1 MKYIIKN
8 FLIGGVI
15 GFFVAMFILMM
26 MNDMTIH
33 PVAVFNG
40 LAVIIVILI
49 GISLIFI
56 LQIMSGIK
64 QDVSGEEEDELDRKL
79 YIKSSDTGMLI
90 NSTII
95 FSIILLSMSI
105 IESLQLMNTV
115 IAILLIFAAVILQYY
130 QSSLYMKMY
139 PERDMPSMNDPD
151 YAEKL
156 VNIADDGER
165 FVILQGMMKA
175 YNMYTLLLI
184 VAIIISTI
192 YSLFSEEQQMF
203 SIVLMGLI
211 LIVSNGAYFITIR
224 KKA

>member
-192 YSLFSEEQQMF
+192 YSLFSEEHQMF

>member
-1 MKYIIKN
+1 MKFIINN

-15 GFFVAMFILMM
+15 GFFSAMFILMM
-26 MNDMTIH
+26 MNDITIR
-33 PVAVFNG
+33 PVIVFNG
-40 LAVIIVILI
+40 LAVIIAILI
-49 GISLIFI
+49 GISMIFI
-56 LQIMSGIK
+56 SQIMSGIK

-90 NSTII
+90 NSAII

-105 IESLQLMNTV
+105 IESLQLMYTV
-115 IAILLIFAAVILQYY
+115 IAILLILAAVTLQYY
-130 QSSLYMKMY
+130 QSSLYKKMY
-139 PERDMPSMNDPD
+139 PERDMPSVNDPD
-151 YAEKL
+151 YEEKL
-156 VNIADDGER
+156 VNIADEGER

-184 VAIIISTI
+184 LAIIISTI
-192 YSLFSEEQQMF
+192 YSLFSEHQQMF

>member
-95 FSIILLSMSI
+95 FSVILLSMSI

-139 PERDMPSMNDPD
+139 PERDMPSMNDSD

-192 YSLFSEEQQMF
+192 YSLFSEEHQMF